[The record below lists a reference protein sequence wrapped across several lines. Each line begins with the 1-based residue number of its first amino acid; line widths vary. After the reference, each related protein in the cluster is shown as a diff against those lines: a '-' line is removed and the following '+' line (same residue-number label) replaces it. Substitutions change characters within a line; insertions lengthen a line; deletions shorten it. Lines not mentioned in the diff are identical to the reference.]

1 MPAADYVPRVGTH
14 RMSTLTAVVIS
25 SGAELVLNALLLAY
39 AFGRLSER
47 VQVLWLTVFN
57 HLGQDAE
64 AARQEYHR
72 LRRAGRRNRRH
83 S

>member
-1 MPAADYVPRVGTH
+1 
-14 RMSTLTAVVIS
+14 MSTVTAVLIS
-25 SGAELVLNALLLAY
+25 SAAELVFNALLLAY

-64 AARQEYHR
+64 SARQEYHR
-72 LRRAGRRNRRH
+72 LRRADRRTWRQ